1 MRLVLVG
8 PPGAGKG
15 TQAVHLASHYGIPHI
30 STGDIFRYNIKE
42 NTELGQK
49 AKSYMDAGNLV
60 PDSVTNEMVADRL
73 THADAK
79 AGFLLDGFPRNVVQ
93 AEVLRD
99 ILTTAGTPLD
109 AALEFVLDD
118 AEIIRRL
125 SGRRVCRGCGTTFH
139 VEFEKPQ
146 VDGVCDKCQGEL
158 YQREDDSEAVITRR
172 LQVYAEQTKPIIAF
186 YRTEG
191 LLITIPAAG
200 EVSEI
205 SHRAIAA
212 LSAAVVH

>member
-60 PDSVTNEMVADRL
+60 PDSVTNEMVAERL

-99 ILTTAGTPLD
+99 ILKTAGTPLD

-125 SGRRVCRGCGTTFH
+125 SGRRVCRGCGATFH

-158 YQREDDSEAVITRR
+158 YQRTDDSEEVIAHR
-172 LQVYAEQTKPIIAF
+172 LSVYAEQTKPIIDF
-186 YRTEG
+186 YRAEG
-191 LLITIPAAG
+191 LLTSIPAVG
-200 EVSEI
+200 EVSDI
-205 SHRAIAA
+205 FANAVAA
-212 LSAAVVH
+212 LS